1 MEHVKT
7 MDTVKIMEDMD
18 TMATNTVIAVREDA
32 AHKTTGIGAKAV
44 VVETTVILHITVG
57 HTECVPSRA
66 KIELT
71 QRMATRRTQF
81 GVIRCRSVR

>member
-1 MEHVKT
+1 
-7 MDTVKIMEDMD
+7 MEDAD
-18 TMATNTVIAVREDA
+18 IMATNPVTAVDKDSD
-32 AHKTTGIGAKAV
+32 HKTTGIGAKAV

-57 HTECVPSRA
+57 HTECVPSQA

-81 GVIRCRSVR
+81 GVIRCRLVR